1 MQSRYNLWGRSRG
14 DTLSCKDGKLEA
26 TRCWARFPQSA
37 QPLVRSCCRAANSVA
52 YFFWQRTRPASY
64 WAYCNLRK
72 FMIQINVIYSIH
84 ILCFASQLWIPR
96 SRGPLQSIV
105 QSFFEEARAKA
116 RNESRKACSSTFQ
129 HEFFI
134 LFPQPLLRFPCF
146 WSCSKGTMRYL
157 YIRQR
162 SLLGQLWFAWLWAG
176 QGTARGRRCG
186 RGIKSTNQC
195 IRRLGHS
202 CISMHPMRF
211 MNALFP
217 ANTIEQAEPEVV
229 KEPAHPES
237 DPQNTKNEKEIQN
250 EIFKFVV

>member
-1 MQSRYNLWGRSRG
+1 M
-14 DTLSCKDGKLEA
+14 LSKVPAKRPTAGAILLPGSKL
-26 TRCWARFPQSA
+26 
-37 QPLVRSCCRAANSVA
+37 CCI
-52 YFFWQRTRPASY
+52 FFLTKTRPASY
-64 WAYCNLRK
+64 WAYCKLRK

-116 RNESRKACSSTFQ
+116 RNKSRKACSSSFQ
-129 HEFFI
+129 HEFFTF
-134 LFPQPLLRFPCF
+134 FPQPLLRFPCF

-176 QGTARGRRCG
+176 QRTARGRRWWG

-217 ANTIEQAEPEVV
+217 ANTIEQAESEVV

-237 DPQNTKNEKEIQN
+237 DPQKRIEPEIQK